1 MIEHLFDTGGVVLP
15 AALPSS
21 VAPPSLQELAERIRP
36 VVLARQAVVP
46 VVEPLERLMPDG
58 GLIRGSTI
66 TIGGVGATSL
76 ALQLSTAGSQSGSWV
91 VVVGLNDLAPA
102 AVLEANLDAERIA
115 FIDPGNSG
123 RHVDV
128 LAALIGAVD
137 VIVLDARLSL
147 RPSDSRRL
155 ASRLRERGSILIV
168 VSPGGAVNSSLS
180 ADLSLTVSDA
190 QWEGL
195 GCGYGH
201 LRSRRVRVGVNGR
214 GRASR
219 TARCELLLPSVD
231 AQVAIAESERED
243 GTVVAFSR

>member
-1 MIEHLFDTGGVVLP
+1 MVLP

-21 VAPPSLQELAERIRP
+21 VVPPSLQELAERIRP
-36 VVLARQAVVP
+36 ALLARQAVVP
-46 VVEPLERLMPDG
+46 VVEPLAQLVPDG

-76 ALQLSTAGSQSGSWV
+76 ALQLSTAASQSGSWV
-91 VVVGLNDLAPA
+91 VVVGLNDLAPV

-115 FIDPGNSG
+115 FIDPGDSG

-147 RPSDSRRL
+147 RPSDGRRL

-180 ADLSLTVSDA
+180 VDLSLTVGDA

-195 GCGYGH
+195 GRGHGH
-201 LRSRRVRVGVNGR
+201 LRSRHVCVGVNGR

-219 TARCELLLPSVD
+219 TARCELLLPAID

>member
-1 MIEHLFDTGGVVLP
+1 MVLP
-15 AALPSS
+15 SALPSS

-46 VVEPLERLMPDG
+46 VVEPLAQLVPDG
-58 GLIRGSTI
+58 GLIRGSTV

-76 ALQLSTAGSQSGSWV
+76 ALQLSTAASQSGSWV

-180 ADLSLTVSDA
+180 VDLSLTVGDA

-195 GCGYGH
+195 GRGHGH
-201 LRSRRVRVGVNGR
+201 LRSRHVRVGVNGR

-219 TARCELLLPSVD
+219 TARCELLLPAID

>member
-1 MIEHLFDTGGVVLP
+1 MVLP

-21 VAPPSLQELAERIRP
+21 VVPPSLQELAERIRP
-36 VVLARQAVVP
+36 ALLARQAVVP
-46 VVEPLERLMPDG
+46 VVEPLAQLVPDG
-58 GLIRGSTI
+58 GLIRGSTV

-76 ALQLSTAGSQSGSWV
+76 ALQLSTAASQSGSWV
-91 VVVGLNDLAPA
+91 VVVGLNDLAPV

-115 FIDPGNSG
+115 FIDPGDSG

-147 RPSDSRRL
+147 RPSDGRRL

-180 ADLSLTVSDA
+180 VDLSLTVGDA

-195 GCGYGH
+195 GRGHGH
-201 LRSRRVRVGVNGR
+201 LRSRHVCVGVNGR

-219 TARCELLLPSVD
+219 TARCELLLPAID

>member
-1 MIEHLFDTGGVVLP
+1 MVLP

-36 VVLARQAVVP
+36 ALLARQAVVP
-46 VVEPLERLMPDG
+46 VVEPLAQLVPDG
-58 GLIRGSTI
+58 GLIRGSTV

-76 ALQLSTAGSQSGSWV
+76 ALQLSTAASQSGSWV
-91 VVVGLNDLAPA
+91 VVVGLNDLAPV

-147 RPSDSRRL
+147 RPSDGRRL

-180 ADLSLTVSDA
+180 VDLSLTVGDA

-195 GCGYGH
+195 GRGHGH
-201 LRSRRVRVGVNGR
+201 LRSRHVRVGVNGR

-219 TARCELLLPSVD
+219 TARCELLLPAID

>member
-1 MIEHLFDTGGVVLP
+1 MVLP

-21 VAPPSLQELAERIRP
+21 VVPPSLQELAERIRP

-46 VVEPLERLMPDG
+46 VLEPLERLMPDG

-76 ALQLSTAGSQSGSWV
+76 ALQLSTAASQSGSWV

-102 AVLEANLDAERIA
+102 AVLEANLNAERIA

-123 RHVDV
+123 RYIDV

-147 RPSDSRRL
+147 RPSDGRRL

-168 VSPGGAVNSSLS
+168 VSPGGTVNPSLS
-180 ADLSLTVSDA
+180 ADLSLAVGDA

-201 LRSRRVRVGVNGR
+201 LRSRHVCVGVNGR

>member
-1 MIEHLFDTGGVVLP
+1 MVLP
-15 AALPSS
+15 VALPSS

-46 VVEPLERLMPDG
+46 VVEPLAQLVPDG
-58 GLIRGSTI
+58 GLIRGSTV

-76 ALQLSTAGSQSGSWV
+76 ALQLSTAASQSGSWV
-91 VVVGLNDLAPA
+91 VVVGLNDLAPV

-147 RPSDSRRL
+147 RPSDGRRL

-180 ADLSLTVSDA
+180 VDLSLTVGDA

-195 GCGYGH
+195 GRGHGH
-201 LRSRRVRVGVNGR
+201 LRSRHVRVGVNGR

-219 TARCELLLPSVD
+219 TARCELLLPAID

>member
-1 MIEHLFDTGGVVLP
+1 MVLP

-21 VAPPSLQELAERIRP
+21 VVPPSLQELAERIRP

-46 VVEPLERLMPDG
+46 VLEPLERLMPDG

-76 ALQLSTAGSQSGSWV
+76 ALQLSTAASQSGSWV
-91 VVVGLNDLAPA
+91 VVVGLNDLAPV
-102 AVLEANLDAERIA
+102 AVLEANLNAERIA

-147 RPSDSRRL
+147 RPSDGRRL

-168 VSPGGAVNSSLS
+168 VSPGGTVNPSLS

-201 LRSRRVRVGVNGR
+201 LRSRHICVGVNGR

-219 TARCELLLPSVD
+219 TARCELLLPAID

>member
-1 MIEHLFDTGGVVLP
+1 VVLP

-36 VVLARQAVVP
+36 ALLARQAVVP
-46 VVEPLERLMPDG
+46 VVEPLAQLVPDG

-76 ALQLSTAGSQSGSWV
+76 ALQLSTAASQSGSWV
-91 VVVGLNDLAPA
+91 VVVGLNDLAPV

-115 FIDPGNSG
+115 FIDPGDSG

-147 RPSDSRRL
+147 RPSDGRRL

-180 ADLSLTVSDA
+180 VDLSLTVGDA

-195 GCGYGH
+195 GRGHGH
-201 LRSRRVRVGVNGR
+201 LRSRHVCVGVNGR

-219 TARCELLLPSVD
+219 TARCELLLPAID

>member
-1 MIEHLFDTGGVVLP
+1 
-15 AALPSS
+15 
-21 VAPPSLQELAERIRP
+21 
-36 VVLARQAVVP
+36 
-46 VVEPLERLMPDG
+46 
-58 GLIRGSTI
+58 
-66 TIGGVGATSL
+66 
-76 ALQLSTAGSQSGSWV
+76 
-91 VVVGLNDLAPA
+91 VGLNDLAPA
-102 AVLEANLDAERIA
+102 AVLEANLDAERVA

-137 VIVLDARLSL
+137 VIVFDARLSL

-231 AQVAIAESERED
+231 AQVAAAESERED

>member
-1 MIEHLFDTGGVVLP
+1 
-15 AALPSS
+15 
-21 VAPPSLQELAERIRP
+21 
-36 VVLARQAVVP
+36 
-46 VVEPLERLMPDG
+46 MPDG

-76 ALQLSTAGSQSGSWV
+76 ALQLSTAASQSGSWV

-201 LRSRRVRVGVNGR
+201 LRSRRVCVGVNGR

-231 AQVAIAESERED
+231 AQVATAEPERED

>member
-1 MIEHLFDTGGVVLP
+1 VVLP

-46 VVEPLERLMPDG
+46 VLESLERLVPDG

-76 ALQLSTAGSQSGSWV
+76 ALQLSTAASQSGSWV

-102 AVLEANLDAERIA
+102 AVLEANLDAERVA
-115 FIDPGNSG
+115 FIDPGKSG

-195 GCGYGH
+195 GCGHGH
-201 LRSRRVRVGVNGR
+201 LRSRRVRVGVDGR

-231 AQVAIAESERED
+231 AQVATAESECED

>member
-1 MIEHLFDTGGVVLP
+1 MVLP

-21 VAPPSLQELAERIRP
+21 AAPPSLQELAERIRP

-46 VVEPLERLMPDG
+46 VVGPLERLVPDG

-76 ALQLSTAGSQSGSWV
+76 ALQLSTAASQSGSWV
-91 VVVGLNDLAPA
+91 VVVGLNDLAPV

-168 VSPGGAVNSSLS
+168 VSPGGAVDSSLS

-201 LRSRRVRVGVNGR
+201 LRSRRVCVGVNGR

-231 AQVAIAESERED
+231 AQVATAEPERED

>member
-1 MIEHLFDTGGVVLP
+1 M
-15 AALPSS
+15 
-21 VAPPSLQELAERIRP
+21 
-36 VVLARQAVVP
+36 
-46 VVEPLERLMPDG
+46 VEPLERLVPDG

-76 ALQLSTAGSQSGSWV
+76 ALQLSTAASQSGSWV

-201 LRSRRVRVGVNGR
+201 LRSRRVCVGVNGR

-231 AQVAIAESERED
+231 AQVATAEPERED

>member
-1 MIEHLFDTGGVVLP
+1 MVLP

-46 VVEPLERLMPDG
+46 VVEPLAQLVPDG
-58 GLIRGSTI
+58 GLIRGSTV

-76 ALQLSTAGSQSGSWV
+76 ALQLSTAASQSGSWV
-91 VVVGLNDLAPA
+91 VVVGLNDLAPV

-147 RPSDSRRL
+147 RPSDGRRL

-180 ADLSLTVSDA
+180 VDLSLTVGDA

-195 GCGYGH
+195 GRGHGH
-201 LRSRRVRVGVNGR
+201 LRSRHVRVGVNGR

-219 TARCELLLPSVD
+219 TARCELLLPAID

>member
-1 MIEHLFDTGGVVLP
+1 MVLP

-21 VAPPSLQELAERIRP
+21 VVPPSLQELAERIRP
-36 VVLARQAVVP
+36 ALLARQAVVP
-46 VVEPLERLMPDG
+46 VVEPLAQLVPDG
-58 GLIRGSTI
+58 GLIRGSTV

-76 ALQLSTAGSQSGSWV
+76 ALQLSTAASQSGSWV
-91 VVVGLNDLAPA
+91 VVVGLNDLAPV

-115 FIDPGNSG
+115 FIDPGDSG

-147 RPSDSRRL
+147 RPSDGRRL

-180 ADLSLTVSDA
+180 VDLSLTVGDA

-195 GCGYGH
+195 GRGHGH
-201 LRSRRVRVGVNGR
+201 LRSRHVRVGVNGR

-219 TARCELLLPSVD
+219 TARCELLLPAID

>member
-1 MIEHLFDTGGVVLP
+1 VVLP

-21 VAPPSLQELAERIRP
+21 VVPPSLQELAERIRP
-36 VVLARQAVVP
+36 ALLARQAVVP
-46 VVEPLERLMPDG
+46 VVEPLAQLVPDG

-76 ALQLSTAGSQSGSWV
+76 ALQLSTAASQSGSWV
-91 VVVGLNDLAPA
+91 VVVGLNDLAPV

-115 FIDPGNSG
+115 FIDPGDSG

-147 RPSDSRRL
+147 RPSDGRRL

-180 ADLSLTVSDA
+180 VDLSLTVGDA

-195 GCGYGH
+195 GRGHGH
-201 LRSRRVRVGVNGR
+201 LRSRHVCVGVNGR

-219 TARCELLLPSVD
+219 TARCELLLPAID

>member
-1 MIEHLFDTGGVVLP
+1 
-15 AALPSS
+15 
-21 VAPPSLQELAERIRP
+21 
-36 VVLARQAVVP
+36 
-46 VVEPLERLMPDG
+46 
-58 GLIRGSTI
+58 
-66 TIGGVGATSL
+66 
-76 ALQLSTAGSQSGSWV
+76 

-102 AVLEANLDAERIA
+102 AVLEANLDAERVA

-147 RPSDSRRL
+147 RPSDGRRL

-201 LRSRRVRVGVNGR
+201 LRSRRVRVGINGR

-231 AQVAIAESERED
+231 AQVATAESECED

>member
-1 MIEHLFDTGGVVLP
+1 MVLP

-46 VVEPLERLMPDG
+46 VLEPLERLVPDG

-66 TIGGVGATSL
+66 TVGGVGATSL
-76 ALQLSTAGSQSGSWV
+76 ALQLSTAASQSGSWV

-102 AVLEANLDAERIA
+102 AVLEANLDAERVA

-147 RPSDSRRL
+147 RPSDGRRL

-195 GCGYGH
+195 GCGHGH
-201 LRSRRVRVGVNGR
+201 LRSRRVRVGIDGR

-219 TARCELLLPSVD
+219 TARCELLLPSVG
-231 AQVAIAESERED
+231 AQVAAAESECED

>member
-1 MIEHLFDTGGVVLP
+1 MVLP
-15 AALPSS
+15 AALSS
-21 VAPPSLQELAERIRP
+21 SRDLPGLHELAEQIRP

-46 VVEPLERLMPDG
+46 VVEPLERLVPDG

-76 ALQLSTAGSQSGSWV
+76 ALQLSTTASQSGSWV

-168 VSPGGAVNSSLS
+168 VSPGGAVDSSLS
-180 ADLSLTVSDA
+180 TDLSLIVSDA

-219 TARCELLLPSVD
+219 TARYELLLPSVD
-231 AQVAIAESERED
+231 ARVATAESERED

>member
-1 MIEHLFDTGGVVLP
+1 ML
-15 AALPSS
+15 
-21 VAPPSLQELAERIRP
+21 
-36 VVLARQAVVP
+36 
-46 VVEPLERLMPDG
+46 EPLERLVPDG

-66 TIGGVGATSL
+66 TVGGVGATSL
-76 ALQLSTAGSQSGSWV
+76 ALQLSTAASQSGSWV

-102 AVLEANLDAERIA
+102 AVLEANLDAERVA

-147 RPSDSRRL
+147 RPSDGRRL

-195 GCGYGH
+195 GCGHGH
-201 LRSRRVRVGVNGR
+201 LRSRRVRVGIDGR

-231 AQVAIAESERED
+231 AQVAAAESERED

>member
-1 MIEHLFDTGGVVLP
+1 MVLP

-46 VVEPLERLMPDG
+46 VVEPLAQLVPDG
-58 GLIRGSTI
+58 GLIRGSTV

-76 ALQLSTAGSQSGSWV
+76 ALQLSTAASQSGSWV
-91 VVVGLNDLAPA
+91 VVVGLNDLAPV

-115 FIDPGNSG
+115 FIDPGDSG

-147 RPSDSRRL
+147 RPSDGRRL
-155 ASRLRERGSILIV
+155 ASRLRERGSVLIV
-168 VSPGGAVNSSLS
+168 VSPGSAVNS
-180 ADLSLTVSDA
+180 
-190 QWEGL
+190 
-195 GCGYGH
+195 
-201 LRSRRVRVGVNGR
+201 
-214 GRASR
+214 
-219 TARCELLLPSVD
+219 
-231 AQVAIAESERED
+231 
-243 GTVVAFSR
+243 

>member
-1 MIEHLFDTGGVVLP
+1 MVLP

-46 VVEPLERLMPDG
+46 VVEPLAQLVPDG
-58 GLIRGSTI
+58 GLIRGSTV

-76 ALQLSTAGSQSGSWV
+76 ALQLSTAASQSGSWV
-91 VVVGLNDLAPA
+91 VVVGLNDLAPV

-115 FIDPGNSG
+115 FIDPGDSG

-147 RPSDSRRL
+147 RPSDGRRL

-180 ADLSLTVSDA
+180 VDLSLTVGDA

-195 GCGYGH
+195 GRGHGH
-201 LRSRRVRVGVNGR
+201 LRSRHVCVGVNGR

-219 TARCELLLPSVD
+219 TARCELLLPAID

>member
-1 MIEHLFDTGGVVLP
+1 MVLP

-21 VAPPSLQELAERIRP
+21 VVPPSLQELAERIRP
-36 VVLARQAVVP
+36 ALLARQAVVP
-46 VVEPLERLMPDG
+46 VVEPLAQLVPDG

-76 ALQLSTAGSQSGSWV
+76 ALQLSTAASQSGSWV
-91 VVVGLNDLAPA
+91 VVVGLNDLAPV

-115 FIDPGNSG
+115 FIDPGDSG

-147 RPSDSRRL
+147 RPSDGRRL

-180 ADLSLTVSDA
+180 VDLSLTVGDA

-195 GCGYGH
+195 GRGHGH
-201 LRSRRVRVGVNGR
+201 LRSRHVRVGVNGR

-219 TARCELLLPSVD
+219 MARCELLLPAID

>member
-1 MIEHLFDTGGVVLP
+1 VVLP

-46 VVEPLERLMPDG
+46 VAEPLERLVPDG
-58 GLIRGSTI
+58 GLIRGSTVA
-66 TIGGVGATSL
+66 IGGVGATSL
-76 ALQLSTAGSQSGSWV
+76 ALQLVAAASQSGSWIA
-91 VVVGLNDLAPA
+91 VVGLNDLAPS

-115 FIDPGNSG
+115 FIDPGSSG
-123 RHVDV
+123 RQVDV
-128 LAALIGAVD
+128 LAAVIGAVD
-137 VIVLDARLSL
+137 VVLLDARLSL
-147 RPSDSRRL
+147 RPSDGRRL

-168 VSPGGAVNSSLS
+168 VSPGGVVNTSLS
-180 ADLSLTVSDA
+180 ADLSLTIGDA

-195 GCGYGH
+195 GRGYGH
-201 LRSRRVRVGVNGR
+201 LRSRRVCVGVDGR

-219 TARCELLLPSVD
+219 TARCELLLPAID
-231 AQVAIAESERED
+231 AQVATAESERED